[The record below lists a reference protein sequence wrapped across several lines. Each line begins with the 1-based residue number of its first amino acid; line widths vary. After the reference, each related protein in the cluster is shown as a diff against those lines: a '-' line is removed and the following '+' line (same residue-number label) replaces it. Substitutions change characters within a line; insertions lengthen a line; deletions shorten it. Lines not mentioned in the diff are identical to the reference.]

1 MAGKPRLL
9 SEEDREFLAEV
20 PSTLKDAYR
29 YRDLKTF
36 GEEGKWWRVNI
47 RSVIAKEFNV
57 SEETVKDWLYNGTFP
72 ISRKEQFC
80 RLVIRRLERNRK
92 IMAEVR
98 EALRRVIEETE
109 REINEKAESCKRN

>member
-20 PSTLKDAYR
+20 PSLLKDAYR
-29 YRDLKTF
+29 YRNLKTF
-36 GEEGKWWRVNI
+36 RGEDKWWRVRI
-47 RSVIAKEFNV
+47 RSVIAQEFNV

-80 RLVIRRLERNRK
+80 RLVLSRFERNRK
-92 IMAEVR
+92 IRAEVR
-98 EALRRVIEETE
+98 RALRRVIDETE
-109 REINEKAESCKRN
+109 REINEKAETR